1 MKWNKLVFAGF
12 LGFTSALVYA
22 EEPPT
27 RDDLEIFMQDLKSLH
42 ADFTQQVLSTEGT
55 VRETSTGKVDI
66 ERPGKF
72 YWEYEKP
79 YRQTI
84 VANGEKIWVYDK
96 DLAQVTIKSFKQ
108 ALGSTPA
115 LLFSS
120 GGDLNEAFDIEE
132 LESEVEGTSLFELIP
147 KDEQAQFESM
157 YLNFV
162 NGGLQTLELH
172 DNLGQTSTIS
182 FLNQQRNV
190 PISPELFNFQ
200 PPAGVDLID
209 GTK

>member
-1 MKWNKLVFAGF
+1 MKLKRLVFAGMLACTTTF
-12 LGFTSALVYA
+12 GNAA
-22 EEPPT
+22 ENQ
-27 RDDLEIFMQDLKSLH
+27 RDDLEVFMQDLKSLH
-42 ADFTQQVLSTEGT
+42 AEFSQQVLSAEGT
-55 VRETSTGKVDI
+55 VRETSTGKVNI

-72 YWEYEKP
+72 HWEYEKP

-96 DLAQVTIKSFKQ
+96 DLEQVTIKSFKQ

-120 GGDLNEAFDIEE
+120 GGDLHEAFDIEE
-132 LESEVEGTSLFELIP
+132 LETEVEGESLFELIP

-157 YLNFV
+157 YLNFT
-162 NGGLQTLELH
+162 NGVLQDLELH
-172 DNLGQTSTIS
+172 DNLGQISTIT

-190 PISPELFNFQ
+190 QIAPEFFNFE
-200 PPAGVDLID
+200 PPKGVDLID

>member
-1 MKWNKLVFAGF
+1 MTLKKLIFAGMLACASTF
-12 LGFTSALVYA
+12 SYA
-22 EEPPT
+22 EAEK
-27 RDDLEIFMQDLKSLH
+27 RDDLEVFMQDLKSLH
-42 ADFTQQVLSTEGT
+42 AEFSQQVLSAEGT

-84 VANGEKIWVYDK
+84 IANGEKIWVYDK
-96 DLAQVTIKSFKQ
+96 DLEQVTIKSFKQ

-120 GGDLNEAFDIEE
+120 GGDLHEAFDIEE
-132 LESEVEGTSLFELIP
+132 LATENQGESLFELTP
-147 KDEQAQFESM
+147 KDTQAQFESM
-157 YLNFV
+157 YLNFT
-162 NGGLQTLELH
+162 NGALQSLELH
-172 DNLGQTSTIS
+172 DNLGQISTIT

-190 PISPELFNFQ
+190 QISPELFNFQ
-200 PPAGVDLID
+200 PPKGVDLID

>member
-1 MKWNKLVFAGF
+1 MKLNRLVFAGVLACASTF
-12 LGFTSALVYA
+12 GNAA
-22 EEPPT
+22 DEN

-42 ADFTQQVLSTEGT
+42 AEFSQQVLSAEGT
-55 VRETSTGKVDI
+55 VRETSTGKVNI

-72 YWEYEKP
+72 HWEYEKP

-96 DLAQVTIKSFKQ
+96 DLEQVTIKSFKQ

-120 GGDLNEAFDIEE
+120 GGDLNEAFDVEE
-132 LESEVEGTSLFELIP
+132 LESETEGESLFELIP

-157 YLNFV
+157 YLNFT
-162 NGGLQTLELH
+162 NGALQTLELH
-172 DNLGQTSTIS
+172 DNLGQISTIT

-190 PISPELFNFQ
+190 QIAPEFFNFQ